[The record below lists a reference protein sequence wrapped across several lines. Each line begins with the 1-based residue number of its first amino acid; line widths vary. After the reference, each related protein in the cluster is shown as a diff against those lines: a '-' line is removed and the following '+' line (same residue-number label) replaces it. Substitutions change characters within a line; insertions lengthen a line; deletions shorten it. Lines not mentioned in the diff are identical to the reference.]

1 MNMDSLV
8 TIDQVAKEFGC
19 NQSTVWRAVNRAGRD
34 ECTVKAFGRVLIKK
48 NKVKK
53 IQTFYFP
60 RGSKRAAEMAK
71 RSGSVG
77 GNTRAANAAENA

>member
-1 MNMDSLV
+1 MNMDSLL
-8 TIDQVAKEFGC
+8 TIDQVAKDFGC
-19 NQSTVWRAVNRAGRD
+19 NQSTVWRALNRAGRD
-34 ECTVKAFGRVLIKK
+34 ECTVKVFGRVLIKK

-53 IQTFYFP
+53 IQNFYFP

-71 RSGSVG
+71 RSGSIG